1 MFITLG
7 VHIHVRVHEISVKDI
22 GENSSLLVKHQSY
35 VLHHCVQS
43 PAMHHHF
50 GFDLRYQWK
59 DLAGLPC
66 LHHDLCYDLDPHH
79 CCMPQLQLF
88 LADLC
93 TLVFLIVDSVVKG
106 TRRTPLQSH
115 WADYLL
121 MRT

>member
-35 VLHHCVQS
+35 EPHHCVQS
-43 PAMHHHF
+43 AAMHHHF

-79 CCMPQLQLF
+79 CCMPPLQVF

-93 TLVFLIVDSVVKG
+93 TLVFLIVDSVVRG
-106 TRRTPLQSH
+106 TRRMPLQSH
-115 WADYLL
+115 WANYLL
-121 MRT
+121 MWT